1 MVMLGV
7 GEICFRILD
16 VLHAGIDLGG
26 RRGHTGHGCVGVGE
40 VRLRIV
46 DVLHA
51 GIDLGGRRGYTGH
64 GCVGVV
70 EIRVNNPR
78 YTLVS
83 NTLGA
88 GGTLGMA
95 WL

>member
-7 GEICFRILD
+7 GEICIRILD
-16 VLHAGIDLGG
+16 VLHAGIDRGG

-51 GIDLGGRRGYTGH
+51 GIYLGGRRGHTGH
-64 GCVGVV
+64 GYDGMWDICS
-70 EIRVNNPR
+70 RNP
-78 YTLVS
+78 
-83 NTLGA
+83 G
-88 GGTLGMA
+88 
-95 WL
+95 